1 MKFMDEHSS
10 LEDTKASYLFGNLTF
25 SLRGSGVLRKE
36 QHSWNISVTKEASEG
51 SSGIIAQL
59 FRLYL
64 RSPLGKPMGPLEIPY
79 PIGFLIPHW
88 KSNPPRNPMGYRNS
102 NGYQGLCVPLEFP
115 YPIGI
120 PSTLWITTLVHWKSN
135 GCFIHLLWTD
145 RGMSIVKLI

>member
-1 MKFMDEHSS
+1 MGSFELVSALLWQVPIHPLDVGALQVPSQYHVAHAFLLSV
-10 LEDTKASYLFGNLTF
+10 LFWAIDVC
-25 SLRGSGVLRKE
+25 S
-36 QHSWNISVTKEASEG
+36 
-51 SSGIIAQL
+51 QL

-145 RGMSIVKLI
+145 RGMNIVKLI